1 MLHLPRPVP
10 AALDANLTMR
20 ELLLLRHAEAM
31 HAGPDGRDA
40 ERPLSLHGEA
50 QARAVGTWLAEQ
62 GAEPDVMLCSPARR
76 AQMTADAV
84 CQVLRTRTPRFLPGI
99 YQATPGELL
108 SLIENHTPDA
118 RQVLLIGHNPG
129 MEQLLAL
136 LSEGRSDGARGM
148 SPAALAWIE
157 LADDVFE
164 PGHGRLR
171 MLWSP

>member
-1 MLHLPRPVP
+1 
-10 AALDANLTMR
+10 MR

-31 HAGPDGRDA
+31 SAGPDGRDI

-50 QARAVGTWLAEQ
+50 QARAAGMWLAEQ
-62 GAEPDVMLCSPARR
+62 GALPDAVLCSPARR

-84 CQVLRTRTPRFLPGI
+84 GKALRLPVPQLLPAI

-108 SLIENHTPDA
+108 TLIENHAPDA
-118 RQVLLIGHNPG
+118 RRVLLVGHNPG

-136 LSEGRSDGARGM
+136 LTEGRSDAARGM
-148 SPAALAWIE
+148 SPATIAWIE
-157 LADDVFE
+157 LADDALE

-171 MLWSP
+171 LIWSP